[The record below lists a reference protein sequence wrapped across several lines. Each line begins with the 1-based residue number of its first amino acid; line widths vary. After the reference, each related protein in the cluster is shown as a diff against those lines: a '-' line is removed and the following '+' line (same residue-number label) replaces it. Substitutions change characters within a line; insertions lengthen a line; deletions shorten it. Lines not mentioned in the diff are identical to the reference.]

1 MKTLL
6 ALLLIIPSL
15 SWSNLNFDNFYED
28 NKYELNSIAHCKGF
42 LQGIVDIFDYLM
54 DEYEENIETNFTKE
68 ERNDFNSFFEK
79 LNNFNDITQDELDFQ
94 LEMKCGKDIGCRTKY
109 ANIVIE
115 GFSQGFDNIFM
126 LNEVH
131 SGGLSEYAEE
141 YLNDSDVL
149 LDMCFDNADG

>member
-1 MKTLL
+1 MKKLL
-6 ALLLIIPSL
+6 ALLLLIPGL
-15 SWSNLNFDNFYED
+15 SWSNLNFDNFYKE
-28 NKYELNSIAHCKGF
+28 NEYELNSIAHCRGF
-42 LQGIVDIFDYLM
+42 LQGIVDIFDYLI

-79 LNNFNDITQDELDFQ
+79 LNNFNDITEDELDFQ
-94 LEMKCGKDIGCRTKY
+94 LEMKCGKDIECRTEY